1 MNMYV
6 NYYIFIIFS
15 WNLSYEIIELIIM
28 TFNCRVSCRI
38 FWSLLQWIMSI
49 SFIWNVLSSSVCLWY
64 NGVSSYN
71 RMFSKGKY
79 RFAYKGVG
87 WNTRILI
94 LCVLRTPCW
103 IVPTFR
109 YKLMWWKLCIFK
121 LVGKCS
127 VVLLNTCLSKEI
139 LFIPNMSKNIIFLR
153 YSLIVFFP
161 NNRNNQANIRFKKCL

>member
-1 MNMYV
+1 MYV
-6 NYYIFIIFS
+6 NYYIFIIFTSS
-15 WNLSYEIIELIIM
+15 WNWSYETIELIIM

-49 SFIWNVLSSSVCLWY
+49 SFIWKVLSSSVYLWY
-64 NGVSSYN
+64 NGVSSCN

-79 RFAYKGVG
+79 RFAWKGVG

-109 YKLMWWKLCIFK
+109 YRLKWWKLCIWNL
-121 LVGKCS
+121 LVN
-127 VVLLNTCLSKEI
+127 VLWS
-139 LFIPNMSKNIIFLR
+139 
-153 YSLIVFFP
+153 Y
-161 NNRNNQANIRFKKCL
+161 